1 MVVGDVIHRQ
11 ERSIYVRPRFGDGS
25 FFFFFFFLR
34 GAMERPFFENRIY
47 VTLNV
52 DNRAL

>member
-1 MVVGDVIHRQ
+1 MMGDVIHRQ
-11 ERSIYVRPRFGDGS
+11 ERSIYVPPRFGDGS
-25 FFFFFFFLR
+25 FLFFFLS
-34 GAMERPFFENRIY
+34 GAMERSFFENRIY

>member
-25 FFFFFFFLR
+25 YFFIFFLR
-34 GAMERPFFENRIY
+34 GAIERPFFENRIY